1 MPLGLLLALL
11 GYTMALDPAL
21 EEAWEGWKSLHA
33 KEYSGEAEA
42 ARREVWENNLRR
54 IQQHNREESQG
65 QHTFRLAMNH
75 YGDLALIWEPGT
87 PRCTQGLIW
96 ELGTPN
102 PLCWEL
108 QVPLGL
114 GCFPGVDRLVG
125 SRGGAGQ
132 TDKEF
137 NWLLNGFTLARQE
150 ELVPLFQASA
160 VLKTPV
166 EVDWRAKGYVTPVKN
181 QVGTGPAGAARWVPG
196 AWAASSSQTAK
207 KNLWATPRSG
217 SHSFGCCSF
226 AAEELESSTEGSQHP
241 SPGHCGSCWAFS
253 ATGAL
258 EGLVFNRTGK
268 LVVLSEQNL
277 IDCSRKLGNN
287 GCQGGYMTRAFQYVR
302 DNGGLNSEHVYPYT
316 ATDSSSCRYNPQD
329 RAANCSAIW
338 LVAQGSEAAL
348 EQAVAAVGP
357 VSVAVDA
364 SSFHFHFYKSG
375 TVSLFMAWKKKSGLA
390 PGFTP
395 ALLFP
400 GIFSSIFCSQRVNHG
415 MLAVGYG
422 TSQEYGRNV
431 SYWILKN
438 SWSEVWGEQ
447 GYIRL
452 LKGANN
458 QCGVANQ
465 ASFPVL

>member
-1 MPLGLLLALL
+1 MLGAVAMPLGLLLALL
-11 GYTMALDPAL
+11 GCTVALDPAL

-33 KEYSGEAEA
+33 KKYPGEAEA
-42 ARREVWENNLRR
+42 ARREVWEKNLQR
-54 IQQHNREESQG
+54 IQQHNWEESQG

-75 YGDLALIWEPGT
+75 YGDLTDE
-87 PRCTQGLIW
+87 
-96 ELGTPN
+96 EL
-102 PLCWEL
+102 
-108 QVPLGL
+108 
-114 GCFPGVDRLVG
+114 
-125 SRGGAGQ
+125 
-132 TDKEF
+132 
-137 NWLLNGFTLARQE
+137 NWLLNGFTPARQK

-181 QVGTGPAGAARWVPG
+181 Q
-196 AWAASSSQTAK
+196 
-207 KNLWATPRSG
+207 
-217 SHSFGCCSF
+217 
-226 AAEELESSTEGSQHP
+226 
-241 SPGHCGSCWAFS
+241 GHCGSCWAFS

-302 DNGGLNSEHVYPYT
+302 DNGGLNSEHIYPYT

-329 RAANCSAIW
+329 RAANCSAVW

-375 TVSLFMAWKKKSGLA
+375 
-390 PGFTP
+390 
-395 ALLFP
+395 
-400 GIFSSIFCSQRVNHG
+400 IFSSIFCSQRVNHG

-422 TSQEYGRNV
+422 TSQEYGRNM

-465 ASFPVL
+465 ASFPML